1 MSEKI
6 IRINQRF
13 LESCGTGTLTGTVL
27 KDDEP
32 LASITKVVL
41 EFEQTSLGWRQ
52 AHGGPDSWI
61 MPEYTIG
68 CLIEDVLR
76 LQARGIVVECRD
88 VASLR
93 G

>member
-13 LESCGTGTLTGTVL
+13 LECCGTATLTGTVV
-27 KDDEP
+27 KDGEP
-32 LASITKVVL
+32 LMSITRIVL

-61 MPEYTIG
+61 MPEYTLG
-68 CLIEDVLR
+68 CLIEDILS

-88 VASLR
+88 VSSPK